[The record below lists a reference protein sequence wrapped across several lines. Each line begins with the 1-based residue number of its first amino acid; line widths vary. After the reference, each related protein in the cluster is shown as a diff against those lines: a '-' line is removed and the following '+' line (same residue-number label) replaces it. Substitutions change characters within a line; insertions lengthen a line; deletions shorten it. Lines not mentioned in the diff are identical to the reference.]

1 MAFFLDKTGL
11 AYFWDKAKE
20 FIKSKYVAINVPIKG
35 KDVWNDIEFSTTVQD
50 SGIVVYNETENK
62 YNYIDYKEIVSI
74 DDENNNKV
82 VIDSESIRLFESG
95 SEYTRITTD
104 EISSIKIKKFNGTSS
119 QFLMADGS
127 VAEFNKAN
135 GVPKLNSSGKLD
147 SSQIDDLTDA
157 EIDAIVV

>member
-11 AYFWDKAKE
+11 AYFWDKVKE

-50 SGIVVYNETENK
+50 NGIIVYNKTENK

-135 GVPKLNSSGKLD
+135 GVPKLNSSGKID